1 MNKKK
6 ITTIIVSKLNK
17 IKKIDKKDLKKIDD
31 FDFVSF
37 GHIDSIEILKFIFEI
52 ENRFKISFNPSD
64 TVSKNFKTVRGLRSI
79 ILKKLSKI
87 SK

>member
-6 ITTIIVSKLNK
+6 VTTIIVSKLNK
-17 IKKIDKKDLKKIDD
+17 INKIDKINLKKIDD
-31 FDFVSF
+31 FDFISF

-52 ENRFKISFNPSD
+52 ENKFKISFKPAD
-64 TVSKNFKTVRGLRSI
+64 TVSRNFKTVKGLRSL

-87 SK
+87 S